1 MNSIIAFFNYLYIVI
16 LLFDVWLHWVFIAAC
31 GLSVV
36 AERRGYSS
44 LRCLGFSLQ
53 WLLLLPSTGSR
64 HMGFSN
70 FCSQALE
77 LRLSNSGA
85 QAWLLQG
92 MWNLPRPGLEP
103 MFPVLVSGFLTTGP
117 RGSPVICTF

>member
-103 MFPVLVSGFLTTGP
+103 MSPVLVSGFLTTGP
-117 RGSPVICTF
+117 LGSPVICTF

>member
-1 MNSIIAFFNYLYIVI
+1 MNSIIAFFNYLYVVI

-103 MFPVLVSGFLTTGP
+103 MSPVLVSGFLTTGP